1 MGILLYIKI
10 KAAVGGRK
18 KRSILPDI
26 LEIIQNIDTFVLHGN
41 YPAAPL
47 TLAMLFSREG
57 MCIVRKKGTKGS
69 KTNSVRKNAG
79 KFKIAIKK
87 FEM

>member
-57 MCIVRKKGTKGS
+57 MCVKQGQKEAKPTQLEKMLENL
-69 KTNSVRKNAG
+69 KLQQ
-79 KFKIAIKK
+79 KK
-87 FEM
+87 FEI

>member
-57 MCIVRKKGTKGS
+57 MCVKQGQKEAKL
-69 KTNSVRKNAG
+69 VG
-79 KFKIAIKK
+79 KPTQLEKMLENLKLQ
-87 FEM
+87 